1 MKITELQP
9 DL

>member
-1 MKITELQP
+1 LQP